1 MSESLKKLK
10 EIPVVNKI
18 VQELDRALEIKDK
31 VLAEFILDLAK
42 KSQSVKEFEKILID
56 NEAEFSI
63 ELINNIYATVTRMLP
78 EHFKKGAELVALE
91 DQDGKD
97 GGHFVKRKMLADEP
111 EIPLHSGKDF
121 GTEEEKFDKA
131 ENFDKNFLTKKYPS
145 LAMPNLKNKE
155 EIDILDDLD
164 LD

>member
-42 KSQSVKEFEKILID
+42 KSQNVKEFEQRLVE

-63 ELINNIYATVTRMLP
+63 ELVNSIYATVTRMLP
-78 EHFKKGAELVALE
+78 EQFKK
-91 DQDGKD
+91 
-97 GGHFVKRKMLADEP
+97 
-111 EIPLHSGKDF
+111 
-121 GTEEEKFDKA
+121 
-131 ENFDKNFLTKKYPS
+131 
-145 LAMPNLKNKE
+145 
-155 EIDILDDLD
+155 DL
-164 LD
+164 